1 MGTCTK
7 CWPID
12 TTYYIDASATD
23 ADLGWLAYCLRQL
36 RLTEM
41 NKAAAIPGLNR
52 DDAYAK
58 SLLLPTLEEQKRIAA
73 ILDKADAIRRKRA
86 EALRLADDFLKS
98 AFLDLVGPGA
108 KSYESWPEKTIAEL
122 AASHRGAMRT
132 GPFGS
137 NLRHSEFVDEGIAVL
152 GIDNAVNN
160 RFEWAQRRF
169 ITEEKYAEL
178 ERYTVF
184 PGDVIITIMG
194 TTGRTAVVPEDI
206 PTAIST
212 KHLTTITPNRKLVH
226 PQFIAFSVRENLDV
240 LHQIAM
246 ASKGA
251 IMDGL
256 NLTIIKELRLR
267 VPPLEVQEQFET
279 LVTRA
284 EQARSHLLRLQD
296 EVARLFGSLVQR
308 AFNGT
313 L

>member
-1 MGTCTK
+1 
-7 CWPID
+7 
-12 TTYYIDASATD
+12 
-23 ADLGWLAYCLRQL
+23 
-36 RLTEM
+36 M

-169 ITEEKYAEL
+169 ITEEKYEEL
-178 ERYTVF
+178 EQYTVF

-212 KHLTTITPNRKLVH
+212 KHLATITPNRKLVH
-226 PQFIAFSVRENLDV
+226 PQFIAFSVRENPDV

-296 EVARLFGSLVQR
+296 ETDNLFASLVQR
-308 AFNGT
+308 AFRGG